1 MTVLVS
7 GGTGFVGCNIVRY
20 LAHQG
25 WEVLAV
31 DVTPPDNALEAYWR
45 NEKDRIRFFQ
55 SDITCKQAVEE
66 AVQSEKIDF
75 IVHAAA
81 ITSWDQD
88 QLESL
93 QRMLQVNLLGSVTM
107 LDIARSLSS
116 VKGFVY
122 LSSGAVYGPT
132 CETKPIT
139 EECALRPSNPYA
151 LAKCTSEALVHYAEE
166 KRNFST
172 VVLRLGWIYGPMER
186 PTSARS
192 RMSII
197 WELSHRAL
205 RGDEIRINNV
215 EAVRDWT
222 HVEDV
227 GKAVHLLLTLGHFP
241 HAVYNL
247 SGGEGYATR
256 VVLAAL
262 QEQFSDLSS
271 NVVPDEQAN
280 VHVNIQNRRGP
291 LSIRRVKEDVAFIPT
306 YNLYSGLDAYV
317 TWLGKKGGE
326 R

>member
-45 NEKDRIRFFQ
+45 NEKDRIRFLQ

-66 AVQSEKIDF
+66 AVQGKKIEF
-75 IVHAAA
+75 IVHTAA

-88 QLESL
+88 RAESL

-122 LSSGAVYGPT
+122 LSSGAVYGST
-132 CETKPIT
+132 RETRPIT
-139 EECALRPSNPYA
+139 EEYALRPSNPYA
-151 LAKCTSEALVHYAEE
+151 LAKCTSEALVRYAGEQ
-166 KRNFST
+166 RNFST

-186 PTSARS
+186 PTSSRS
-192 RMSII
+192 RMSTI

-205 RGDEIRINNV
+205 RGEEIRINDV
-215 EAVRDWT
+215 EALRDWT
-222 HVEDV
+222 NAEDV
-227 GKAVHLLLTLGHFP
+227 GKAVHLLLTQKRVP
-241 HAVYNL
+241 HTVYNL
-247 SGGEGYATR
+247 SGGAGYPTR
-256 VVLAAL
+256 AVLAVL
-262 QEQFSDLSS
+262 QKRFLNLSY

-280 VHVNIQNRRGP
+280 VHVNTENRRGP
-291 LSIRRVKEDVAFIPT
+291 LSIRRLKEDLGFVPS
-306 YNLYSGLDAYV
+306 YDLSSGLDAYV
-317 TWLGKKGGE
+317 TWLGKKGE